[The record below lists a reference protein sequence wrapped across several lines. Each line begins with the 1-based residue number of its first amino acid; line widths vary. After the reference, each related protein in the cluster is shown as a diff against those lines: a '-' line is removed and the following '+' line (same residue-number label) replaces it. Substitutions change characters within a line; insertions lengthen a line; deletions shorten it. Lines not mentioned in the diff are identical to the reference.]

1 MFSRI
6 KLPFKIHNR
15 TSKAEA
21 RLLSEI
27 NLPLSVQLCMFFI
40 LNGMSIPMSMGMEM
54 GMENPLN
61 KEKRK
66 KPTPGELMFNLHAMT
81 YP

>member
-1 MFSRI
+1 
-6 KLPFKIHNR
+6 
-15 TSKAEA
+15 
-21 RLLSEI
+21 
-27 NLPLSVQLCMFFI
+27 
-40 LNGMSIPMSMGMEM
+40 MSIPMSMGMEM

-81 YP
+81 YPWEGAMFSVLLNSLNESGEYQTC